1 MIYFTGLFAFCVP
14 IHPFFY
20 YHVLEIKIPIN
31 NKPLNSAENYIMSKT
46 TYWADSYVEK
56 LSSAKDALQCIRPG
70 QRVFIGSSCGE
81 PQHLVNELSLASARF
96 TDLEIVRLLS
106 IESGPLTLIANKS
119 HSQQFNIRS
128 FYLGSASPKLINKN
142 QRFITPINLSQIPRL
157 FKSGLMPLNAALI
170 QASPPDDFGWMSL
183 GVSVDI
189 TLAAC
194 ESADIVICQVNPNM
208 PRVLGRSFIHV
219 NDVNYIVAYEE
230 ELLTINPMPEL
241 ETANI
246 IAKHISRLIED
257 GSTIQTSLGVTNEAT
272 MVCLA
277 ERNDIGIHS
286 QYLTDSIM
294 RLFAMGVVTNK
305 KKGFNNGKLVAGS
318 AVGTNLLY
326 EFLDDNPSIEFH
338 PSDYINNP
346 AIIGRH
352 NAMTSLNTAMAIDLT
367 GQVAADALPYNNYTG
382 INGLLDFT
390 RGAAMSENGKSI
402 LMMTS
407 TCDHGRQSRIVPCLA
422 DPVVVPRGDV
432 QFVATEYGVVNLFGK
447 TLQERALALIS
458 IAHPDFRDELFSK
471 AKELD
476 LIDMERKLKQAIKG
490 IYPVK
495 YEQIIEINGI
505 SITFRPAKP
514 VDQRGVQEHYY
525 TMNRGDIVSRFFHEK
540 KSFVHDQIE
549 TTYEIDYV
557 NDLTIVATIGE
568 LGFEKIIAVGE
579 YFRNTIINMAEIA
592 FSVSRE
598 YQSMGI
604 AQILQAKLAMAA
616 KDNGI
621 KGLIAYTSPQN
632 KGMIRLFNK
641 LPYSISSEKDDDMI
655 ILNCLFAEPADK
667 EKAAKD
673 SKTAMG

>member
-1 MIYFTGLFAFCVP
+1 MP
-14 IHPFFY
+14 
-20 YHVLEIKIPIN
+20 
-31 NKPLNSAENYIMSKT
+31 KT
-46 TYWADSYVEK
+46 TYWADAYVHK
-56 LSSAKDALQCIRPG
+56 ACSAADAMQHIKPG

-81 PQHLVNELSLASARF
+81 PQHLVNELSRVSERF

-106 IESGPLTLIANKS
+106 IESGPLTLIANRS

-128 FYLGSASPKLINKN
+128 FYLGSASPTKIKKN
-142 QRFITPINLSQIPRL
+142 QRFITPINLSQIPHL
-157 FKSGLMPLNAALI
+157 FKSRLMPLNAALI

-189 TLAAC
+189 TMAAC
-194 ESADIVICQVNPNM
+194 ESADLVICQVNPNM

-219 NDVNYIVAYEE
+219 NDVDYIVEHEE
-230 ELLTINPMPEL
+230 ELLTIKPLPEI

-246 IAKHISRLIED
+246 IAQHISRLIDD
-257 GSTIQTSLGVTNEAT
+257 GSTIQTSLGITNGAT

-277 ERNDIGIHS
+277 EKNDLGVHS
-286 QYLTDSIM
+286 QYLSEPMM
-294 RLFAMGVVTNK
+294 RLFSMGVITNK

-318 AVGTNLLY
+318 AVGSNLLY
-326 EFLDDNPSIEFH
+326 EFIDDNPCIEFH

-346 AIIGRH
+346 TIIGRH
-352 NAMTSLNTAMAIDLT
+352 NRMVSLNTAMSIDLT

-390 RGAAMSENGKSI
+390 RGAAMAPKGKSI
-402 LMMTS
+402 LIMTA
-407 TCDHGRQSRIVPCLA
+407 TADNGRSSRIIPQMSEIA
-422 DPVVVPRGDV
+422 VVVPRGDV

-447 TLQERALALIS
+447 TLQERAMALIS

-476 LIDMERKLKQAIKG
+476 LIDVGRKFKQAIKG
-490 IYPVK
+490 VYPLK
-495 YEQIIEINGI
+495 YEEAVVIKGI
-505 SITFRPAKP
+505 PITFRPAKTI
-514 VDQRGVQEHYY
+514 DERGIQEHYY
-525 TMNRGDIVSRFFHEK
+525 TMNRGDIISRFFHEK
-540 KSFVHDQIE
+540 KSFVHHQIE
-549 TTYEIDYV
+549 TTFEIDYI

-579 YFRNTIINMAEIA
+579 YFRNPIVNMAEIA

-598 YQSMGI
+598 YQGMGI
-604 AQILQAKLAMAA
+604 AKILQEKLATAA

-632 KGMIRLFNK
+632 KGMIRLFNN
-641 LPYSISSEKDDDMI
+641 LPYRIQTEKDDDMI
-655 ILNCLFAEPADK
+655 ILNCLFSEPQEKK
-667 EKAAKD
+667 ENTGTDAGID
-673 SKTAMG
+673 MI

>member
-1 MIYFTGLFAFCVP
+1 MPKSI
-14 IHPFFY
+14 
-20 YHVLEIKIPIN
+20 
-31 NKPLNSAENYIMSKT
+31 
-46 TYWADSYVEK
+46 YWADSYVEK
-56 LSSAKDALQCIRPG
+56 LSSAKDALKHIRPG
-70 QRVFIGSSCGE
+70 QRVFVGSSCGE
-81 PQHLVNELSLASARF
+81 PQHLVKELSKVSARF

-106 IESGPLTLIANKS
+106 IESGPLTLIANQS

-183 GVSVDI
+183 GISVDI
-189 TLAAC
+189 SLSAC

-219 NDVNYIVAYEE
+219 NDVDYIVEHEE

-246 IAKHISRLIED
+246 IARHISRLIDD
-257 GSTIQTSLGVTNEAT
+257 GSTLQTSLGVTNEAT

-277 ERNDIGIHS
+277 EKNDIGIHS

-294 RLFAMGVVTNK
+294 RLFSLGVVTNK
-305 KKGFNNGKLVAGS
+305 RKGFNDGKLVAGS

-326 EFLDDNPSIEFH
+326 EFCDDNPSIEFH

-346 AIIGRH
+346 AIIARH
-352 NAMTSLNTAMAIDLT
+352 NSMVSLNTAMAIDLT

-402 LMMTS
+402 LMMTATS
-407 TCDHGRQSRIVPCLA
+407 DHGRQSRIVPSLS
-422 DPVVVPRGDV
+422 DIPVVVPRGDV

-476 LIDMERKLKQAIKG
+476 LIDVERKFKQATKG
-490 IYPVK
+490 VYPFK
-495 YEQIIEINGI
+495 YEQTIEINGI
-505 SITFRPAKP
+505 PITFRPAKP

-540 KSFVHDQIE
+540 KSFVRDQIE

-579 YFRNTIINMAEIA
+579 YFKNTIINMAEIA

-604 AQILQAKLAMAA
+604 AQILQAKLATAA

-655 ILNCLFAEPADK
+655 ILNCLFEEPVDK
-667 EKAAKD
+667 EKAGEDANI
-673 SKTAMG
+673 SIG

>member
-1 MIYFTGLFAFCVP
+1 MPKA
-14 IHPFFY
+14 
-20 YHVLEIKIPIN
+20 
-31 NKPLNSAENYIMSKT
+31 

-56 LSSAKDALQCIRPG
+56 VCNAHDALQHIRPG

-81 PQHLVNELSLASARF
+81 PQHLVEELSKVSARF

-106 IESGPLTLIANKS
+106 IESGPLTLIANRS

-128 FYLGSASPKLINKN
+128 FYLGAASPNIIKKN
-142 QRFITPINLSQIPRL
+142 QRFITPINLSQIPQL

-194 ESADIVICQVNPNM
+194 ESADLVICQVNPNM

-219 NDVNYIVAYEE
+219 NDVDYIVEHEE
-230 ELLTINPMPEL
+230 ELLTIQPLPEL
-241 ETANI
+241 ETANT
-246 IAKHISRLIED
+246 IAKHISRLIDD
-257 GSTIQTSLGVTNEAT
+257 GSTLQTSLGVTNEAT

-277 ERNDIGIHS
+277 EKNDLGIHS
-286 QYLTDSIM
+286 QYLSDSMM
-294 RLFAMGVVTNK
+294 RLFSLGVVTNK
-305 KKGFNNGKLVAGS
+305 KKGFNEGKLVAGS
-318 AVGTNLLY
+318 AVGSTLLY
-326 EFLDDNPSIEFH
+326 EFIDDNPSIEFH

-352 NAMTSLNTAMAIDLT
+352 NSMVTLNTAMAIDLT
-367 GQVAADALPYNNYTG
+367 GQVSADALPYNNYTG
-382 INGLLDFT
+382 INGLVDFT
-390 RGAAMSENGKSI
+390 RGAALSPNGKSI

-407 TCDHGRQSRIVPCLA
+407 TADHGRQSRIIPQMSDTA
-422 DPVVVPRGDV
+422 VVVPRGDV

-447 TLQERALALIS
+447 TLQERAMALIS
-458 IAHPDFRDELFSK
+458 LAHPNFRDELFSK

-476 LIDMERKLKQAIKG
+476 LIDVDRKFKQAIKG
-490 IYPVK
+490 VYPLK
-495 YEQIIEINGI
+495 YEETIVINGI
-505 SITFRPAKP
+505 PVTFRPAKP
-514 VDQRGVQEHYY
+514 IDERGIQEHYY
-525 TMNRGDIVSRFFHEK
+525 TMNRGDIISRFFHEK

-549 TTYEIDYV
+549 TTFEIDYV

-598 YQSMGI
+598 YQGMGI
-604 AQILQAKLAMAA
+604 AMILQDKLALAA
-616 KDNGI
+616 RENGI

-641 LPYSISSEKDDDMI
+641 LPYEIKSEKDDDML
-655 ILNCLFAEPADK
+655 ILNCLFSEPRDK
-667 EKAAKD
+667 EKA
-673 SKTAMG
+673 SETANTSMG

>member
-1 MIYFTGLFAFCVP
+1 MA
-14 IHPFFY
+14 
-20 YHVLEIKIPIN
+20 K
-31 NKPLNSAENYIMSKT
+31 S

-56 LSSAKDALQCIRPG
+56 LSSAKDALQNIRPG

-81 PQHLVNELSLASARF
+81 PQHLVNELSQASARF

-106 IESGPLTLIANKS
+106 IESGPLTLIANRS

-128 FYLGSASPKLINKN
+128 FYLGSASPKLIKKN

-194 ESADIVICQVNPNM
+194 ESADLVICQVNPNM

-219 NDVNYIVAYEE
+219 NDVDYIVEHEE
-230 ELLTINPMPEL
+230 ELLTIKPMPEL

-246 IAKHISRLIED
+246 IARHISRLIND
-257 GSTIQTSLGVTNEAT
+257 GSTLQTSLGVTNEAT
-272 MVCLA
+272 MICLA
-277 ERNDIGIHS
+277 DKNDIGVHS
-286 QYLTDSIM
+286 QYLNDSIM
-294 RLFAMGVVTNK
+294 RLFALGVVTNK
-305 KKGFNNGKLVAGS
+305 KKGFNDGKLVAGS
-318 AVGTNLLY
+318 AVGSNLLY

-346 AIIGRH
+346 AIIARH
-352 NAMTSLNTAMAIDLT
+352 NSMVSLNTAMAIDLT

-407 TCDHGRQSRIVPCLA
+407 TSNHGRQSRIIPSLS
-422 DPVVVPRGDV
+422 DIPVVVPRGDV
-432 QFVATEYGVVNLFGK
+432 QFIATEYGVVNLFGK
-447 TLQERALALIS
+447 TLQERAMALIS

-476 LIDMERKLKQAIKG
+476 LIDVERKFKQAIKG
-490 IYPVK
+490 VYPVK

-505 SITFRPAKP
+505 PITFRPAKP

-549 TTYEIDYV
+549 TTYEIDFV

-598 YQSMGI
+598 YQNMGI
-604 AQILQAKLAMAA
+604 AQILQEKLATAA

-621 KGLIAYTSPQN
+621 KGLIAYTSPHN

-641 LPYSISSEKDDDMI
+641 LPYGISSEKDDDMI
-655 ILNCLFAEPADK
+655 ILNCLFAEPVDK
-667 EKAAKD
+667 EKAGKD
-673 SKTAMG
+673 SESSIG

>member
-1 MIYFTGLFAFCVP
+1 
-14 IHPFFY
+14 
-20 YHVLEIKIPIN
+20 
-31 NKPLNSAENYIMSKT
+31 MSKT
-46 TYWADSYVEK
+46 IYWADSYVEK
-56 LSSAKDALQCIRPG
+56 LSNAKDALQQIRPG

-81 PQHLVNELSLASARF
+81 PQHLVNELSQASARF

-106 IESGPLTLIANKS
+106 IESGPLTLIANRS

-128 FYLGSASPKLINKN
+128 FYLGSASPKVINKN

-183 GVSVDI
+183 GISVDI

-219 NDVNYIVAYEE
+219 NDVDYIVEHEE
-230 ELLTINPMPEL
+230 ELLTIEPMPEL
-241 ETANI
+241 ETSNT
-246 IAKHISRLIED
+246 IARHISRLIDD
-257 GSTIQTSLGVTNEAT
+257 GSTLQSSLGVSNEAT

-277 ERNDIGIHS
+277 DKNDIGIHS
-286 QYLTDSIM
+286 QYLSDSIM

-305 KKGFNNGKLVAGS
+305 KKGFNDGKLVAGS
-318 AVGTNLLY
+318 AVGSNLLY

-346 AIIGRH
+346 SIIARH
-352 NAMTSLNTAMAIDLT
+352 NSMVSLNTAMAIDLT

-390 RGAAMSENGKSI
+390 RGAAMSEKGKSI

-407 TCDHGRQSRIVPCLA
+407 TSDHGRQSRIVPCLS
-422 DPVVVPRGDV
+422 DIPVVVPRGDV
-432 QFVATEYGVVNLFGK
+432 QFIATEYGVVNLFGK
-447 TLQERALALIS
+447 TLQERAMALIS

-476 LIDMERKLKQAIKG
+476 LIDVERKLKQAIKG
-490 IYPVK
+490 VYPYK
-495 YEQIIEINGI
+495 YEQLIEINGI
-505 SITFRPAKP
+505 PITFRPAKP

-557 NDLTIVATIGE
+557 NDLTIVATTGE

-604 AQILQAKLAMAA
+604 AQILQEKLATAA

-641 LPYSISSEKDDDMI
+641 LPYGISSEKDEDMI
-655 ILNCLFAEPADK
+655 ILNCLFEEPVDK
-667 EKAAKD
+667 DESAKD
-673 SKTAMG
+673 SETSMG

>member
-1 MIYFTGLFAFCVP
+1 
-14 IHPFFY
+14 
-20 YHVLEIKIPIN
+20 
-31 NKPLNSAENYIMSKT
+31 MSKT
-46 TYWADSYVEK
+46 MYWADSYVEK
-56 LSSAKDALQCIRPG
+56 LSSAKDALKIIRPG

-81 PQHLVNELSLASARF
+81 PQHLVKALSESSARF

-106 IESGPLTLIANKS
+106 IESGPLTLIANRS

-128 FYLGSASPKLINKN
+128 FYLGSASPKIINKN

-189 TLAAC
+189 TLAAV
-194 ESADIVICQVNPNM
+194 ETADIVICQVNPNM

-219 NDVNYIVAYEE
+219 NDVDYIVEHEE

-246 IAKHISRLIED
+246 IAKHISRLVND

-277 ERNDIGIHS
+277 DKNDIGVHS

-294 RLFAMGVVTNK
+294 RLFSIGVITNK

-318 AVGTNLLY
+318 AVGSNLLY

-346 AIIGRH
+346 AIIARH
-352 NAMTSLNTAMAIDLT
+352 NSMVSLNTAMAIDLT

-407 TCDHGRQSRIVPCLA
+407 TSDHGRQSRIVPSLS
-422 DPVVVPRGDV
+422 DIPVVVPRGDV

-471 AKELD
+471 AKKLD
-476 LIDMERKLKQAIKG
+476 LIDVERKFKQAIKG
-490 IYPVK
+490 IYPLK
-495 YEQIIEINGI
+495 YEETIEINGI
-505 SITFRPAKP
+505 PITFRPAKP
-514 VDQRGVQEHYY
+514 VDQRGIQEHYY

-549 TTYEIDYV
+549 TTYEIDYI
-557 NDLTIVATIGE
+557 NDLTIVATTGE

-579 YFRNTIINMAEIA
+579 YFRNTIINMAEVA

-598 YQSMGI
+598 YQGMGI
-604 AQILQAKLAMAA
+604 AQILQEKLASAA

-641 LPYSISSEKDDDMI
+641 LP
-655 ILNCLFAEPADK
+655 
-667 EKAAKD
+667 
-673 SKTAMG
+673 